1 MSKKMSQQWRRREG
15 YGGPESFPE
24 DGLADYS
31 VGETDALTG
40 QEYSLF
46 LSDGRV
52 RVAQDCGLLNAEA
65 WGAYTLTAT
74 GAQIGIYP
82 TLHQGNLIEEIDTSA
97 HPRQMGTAVTTLSA
111 IWLSGRTMSLSKT
124 SSTEERVCAWSTLS
138 ARL

>member
-52 RVAQDCGLLNAEA
+52 LK
-65 WGAYTLTAT
+65 YTFKPMFAT
-74 GAQIGIYP
+74 
-82 TLHQGNLIEEIDTSA
+82 LK
-97 HPRQMGTAVTTLSA
+97 V
-111 IWLSGRTMSLSKT
+111 
-124 SSTEERVCAWSTLS
+124 
-138 ARL
+138 